1 MVLIRLFGTRE
12 YDLYQCTFEMSRGLI
27 KLNRTAFKGILLPF
41 IFNYTPAA
49 KTKHTNYEKLINQR
63 KCENGLKANP
73 TFSILHHS
81 LSITFLVFLSNKN
94 GRYKYAL

>member
-12 YDLYQCTFEMSRGLI
+12 YDLYQCTFEMSHGLI

-49 KTKHTNYEKLINQR
+49 KTKHTNI
-63 KCENGLKANP
+63 
-73 TFSILHHS
+73 
-81 LSITFLVFLSNKN
+81 
-94 GRYKYAL
+94 